1 VLVVN
6 VETSD
11 EERQRRRV
19 EVYDSSGQRR
29 ILCEGELI
37 AFDAPFS
44 QVLSLEPNLNA
55 ELSRALA
62 GVRVA
67 GGAP

>member
-1 VLVVN
+1 
-6 VETSD
+6 
-11 EERQRRRV
+11 
-19 EVYDSSGQRR
+19 
-29 ILCEGELI
+29 LI